1 MLTFSRDTLLEV
13 NGSGDSLM
21 SITRRVRAAIGALAL
36 VPVLAGCSVGM
47 ALSGEENPDL
57 GAIRVGA
64 PRGEVEL
71 HLGAPVRSASLDDGR
86 RADVYR
92 YQIGNQ
98 PSAGRAIG
106 HGVMDVLTLG
116 LWEVVGTPIE
126 GVQGETYHATI
137 TYDRD
142 DRVVDIQTRKA
153 GSTI

>member
-1 MLTFSRDTLLEV
+1 
-13 NGSGDSLM
+13 M
-21 SITRRVRAAIGALAL
+21 SVKRWVSAAMTALAL
-36 VPVLAGCSVGM
+36 VAVLAACSVGM

-64 PRGEVEL
+64 ARGEVEL
-71 HLGAPVRSASLDDGR
+71 HLGAPIKSASLDDGR
-86 RADVYR
+86 RADVYE

-126 GVQGETYHATI
+126 GVQGDTYHATI
-137 TYDRD
+137 TYDRAD
-142 DRVVDIQTRKA
+142 KVVEIQTKKA
-153 GSTI
+153 ASTI

>member
-1 MLTFSRDTLLEV
+1 MSVMLW
-13 NGSGDSLM
+13 
-21 SITRRVRAAIGALAL
+21 VRAVVSALAL
-36 VPVLAGCSVGM
+36 IPVLAACSVGM

-64 PRGEVEL
+64 ARGEVEL
-71 HLGAPVRSASLDDGR
+71 HLGAPVKSASLDDGR
-86 RADVYR
+86 RADVYQ